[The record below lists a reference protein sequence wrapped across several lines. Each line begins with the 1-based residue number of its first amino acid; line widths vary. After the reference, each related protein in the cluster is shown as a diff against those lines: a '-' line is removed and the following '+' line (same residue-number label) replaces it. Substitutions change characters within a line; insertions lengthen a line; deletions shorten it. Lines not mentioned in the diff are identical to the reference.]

1 MGLFPLLRGLFTTLL
16 LLGLGGGRAR
26 AAYASPGACS
36 GDCWAHDPAMIK
48 RAADGTYFRFN
59 TGGGVRIYKASSI
72 AGSWTYEGD
81 ALPAGSS
88 IDLSGNTDLWVR
100 VYIRLPPIYKGR
112 DTHKLIIIPDTH
124 HNRHRW

>member
-1 MGLFPLLRGLFTTLL
+1 MGLFPLLRGLVTTLL
-16 LLGLGGGRAR
+16 LLGLGLVGGGGGGGMAR

-100 VYIRLPPIYKGR
+100 VYMCPPLRCCCYCTGV
-112 DTHKLIIIPDTH
+112 
-124 HNRHRW
+124 